1 VAPTWTQSFHCHKN
15 KQSCPKMER
24 KLQDSENKHTYYL
37 ELNKKETKQDCADEN
52 NSIVVDS
59 FCFRIWFYE
68 S

>member
-1 VAPTWTQSFHCHKN
+1 
-15 KQSCPKMER
+15 MER

-52 NSIVVDS
+52 NTIVVDS